1 MNQLTKYILFFLFIS
16 ISGYSQEY
24 SQEVDHR
31 WYDMNL
37 DSEKVLP
44 KFNDIEKVKSAK
56 IKHYVTDS
64 IGNIVNFYDFI
75 TKEPYRIPQVLFIN
89 EYPTRF
95 IYRLDSKTNDTIS
108 KTTYKYYEDTNTLE
122 YIKGYATEY
131 DISIGATENRYYDKE
146 GNPLKNESY
155 LNGMKISSV
164 EWSYNSNK
172 QIIREEITIFSEELS
187 TISDYLY
194 NNINQLIKRT
204 VTLNNQIQHEAYWE
218 YDDNGNIIKE
228 EIVRK
233 ETNNR
238 ITTHRKYDEHNN
250 LIRTDKY
257 FDDTLVETAD
267 YSARL
272 KYKEK
277 EEETKKELKPFYEE
291 KTKYSYDKHK
301 NWIKRSYKFKN
312 ITKTDET
319 IFSITERE
327 IIYK

>member
-1 MNQLTKYILFFLFIS
+1 MNQLTKYILLFLFIS
-16 ISGYSQEY
+16 ISGY

-44 KFNDIEKVKSAK
+44 KFNDIEKIKSAK

-64 IGNIVNFYDFI
+64 IGNIVNYYDFI

-89 EYPTRF
+89 EFPERF
-95 IYRLDSKTNDTIS
+95 VYRLDSKTNDTIS
-108 KTTYKYYEDTNTLE
+108 KTTYKYYEDTNTIE
-122 YIKGYATEY
+122 FIKGYATEY
-131 DISIGATENRYYDKE
+131 DISMGATENRYYDKD

-155 LNGMKISSV
+155 LNGMKISLV

-272 KYKEK
+272 KYKE
-277 EEETKKELKPFYEE
+277 EETKKELKPFYEE
-291 KTKYSYDKHK
+291 KSKRIYDEHN
-301 NWIKRSYKFKN
+301 NWVK
-312 ITKTDET
+312 ET
-319 IFSITERE
+319 IDVTYPLNNSISKLKSVTERE